1 MRMLL
6 LSLLLL
12 AANPAL
18 SRDLRDLAE
27 DYANLPEVQAM
38 WDDALSPLY
47 LANQFRLS
55 VPLSVDVSN
64 DQLDRIGALLAREM
78 TALRPM
84 MEAVMVD
91 RLADMFTAD
100 ELEALVAFYQSEHGA
115 SVMQKMP
122 VFTTMYSAELAPMMQ
137 AAQREVA
144 PAIARIMAE

>member
-6 LSLLLL
+6 LSTLIL
-12 AANPAL
+12 AAAPAL

-27 DYANLPEVQAM
+27 DYATLPQVQAM
-38 WDDALSPLY
+38 WDDALSPLH
-47 LANQFRLS
+47 LANQFRLN
-55 VPLSVDVSN
+55 VPLSVDVSS
-64 DQLDRIGALLAREM
+64 DQMDRIGDLLAREM

-91 RLADMFTAD
+91 RLTDMFTAE
-100 ELEALVAFYQSEHGA
+100 ELEALVEFYQSEHGA

-122 VFTTMYSAELAPMMQ
+122 MFTTLYSAELAPMMQ

-144 PAIARIMAE
+144 PEIARIMAE